1 MKELDC
7 RGLACPEPVIRCRA
21 ALGESPRPE
30 TVRVIV
36 DNGAALENVSR
47 FLHRHG
53 YATAAENT
61 GSAEKP
67 CWEILGTLDPKLA
80 AIPLKEE
87 GTPGVGPKKDVSY
100 GTPLRKTLILLT
112 TETLGH
118 GDDELGA
125 KLMDNFL
132 ATLPEL
138 GPELG
143 EHLWRVILLNGGVKL
158 SARPGKALDSLKL
171 LEASGVG
178 VLVCGACLNHFG
190 LLEAKAVGETTNMLD
205 VVTCLGVAD
214 KVIRP

>member
-1 MKELDC
+1 MIHELDC

-21 ALGESPRPE
+21 AVNNTPCPE
-30 TVRVIV
+30 TMRVLV

-47 FLHRHG
+47 FLRHNG
-53 YATAAENT
+53 YTVASCPCGDAAN
-61 GSAEKP
+61 P
-67 CWEILGTLDPKLA
+67 LWEITGQRDPAFRPA
-80 AIPLKEE
+80 APEPVTRAVQAASDE
-87 GTPGVGPKKDVSY
+87 
-100 GTPLRKTLILLT
+100 PLRRTLVLLT
-112 TETLGH
+112 TEVLGH

-158 SARPGKALDSLKL
+158 AARPGKALDSLKL
-171 LEASGVG
+171 LAASGVD
-178 VLVCGACLNHFG
+178 VLVCGACLNHYG

-205 VVTCLGVAD
+205 VITSLGLAD